1 MASTQA
7 TGERAAKQT
16 ATKSL
21 SGSHTNFDRDRLP
34 GRAAKLA
41 QTLNTEITRYVLE
54 RGITND
60 NFDEELSKGL
70 HRTLAVE
77 GRKPR
82 LTGIEWS
89 VLAINLRLRPIYDRL
104 EYWDEDPACQVLQAL
119 RARWSQMVLDDRFT
133 LELQLVPAWL
143 DAHKADSDAG
153 EAVTHCV
160 ALDAPD
166 EVQIEKRL
174 AQAGAQKRVFQANWT
189 VADDPTEIVVK
200 EFLGE
205 AERVLIRERRPHP
218 LSMTHPNIIET
229 FTLDNDADPA
239 QTFLVERRIDVL
251 NDSRRLSGLGERA
264 RLLIDIARALAFLEH
279 QGLVHGDVK
288 PDNIGLRDG
297 RFVLL
302 DFGICRPAAEFI
314 GDAAQTGSLRTRAP
328 EILLG
333 KRHHTSKS
341 DVWALGATIFNVL
354 TGRFPLLNEGE
365 TPPNAEH
372 DKAGREQFENKL
384 RTRIRRHWD
393 ARLAPLDHIK
403 HRTLREL
410 VSDMLGRD
418 PDRRPDAAE
427 VLRRALKDLVS
438 LVGIQEGPRFDA
450 RAELDALRRH
460 LARDPSQVSLVP
472 ERRRKDFEGRL
483 NVLERALRAQRHYET
498 AAARIEAVA
507 HVELDDPLYEKDSA
521 QVTQLERLAAL
532 ARDFRTPADQ
542 DDLDVLADVRKQ
554 LHISE
559 PPKNTQQ
566 PVLIDALQS
575 ALRDA
580 KDRQHADAF
589 EAAAAEFERVLPK
602 S

>member
-1 MASTQA
+1 MASTQT
-7 TGERAAKQT
+7 TGVRAAKP
-16 ATKSL
+16 ATRLTL
-21 SGSHTNFDRDRLP
+21 SASHTNFDRERLP
-34 GRAAKLA
+34 GRASKIA
-41 QTLNTEITRYVLE
+41 QSLNAEITRYVLE
-54 RGITND
+54 RGVTNAT
-60 NFDEELSKGL
+60 FDGELSAAL

-89 VLAINLRLRPIYDRL
+89 VLAIDLRLRPIYDRL
-104 EYWDEDPACQVLQAL
+104 EYWDKAPACEVLEAL
-119 RARWSQMVLDDRFT
+119 RDRWRQMVADDRFT
-133 LELQLVPAWL
+133 LDLQLVPMWL
-143 DAHKADSDAG
+143 DAHKADADAG

-160 ALDAPD
+160 ALDAPE
-166 EVQIEKRL
+166 EVRVEKRL
-174 AQAGAQKRVFQANWT
+174 AQAGAQKRVFQASWT

-251 NDSRRLSGLGERA
+251 NDSRRLSGLAERA

-333 KRHHTSKS
+333 KHHHTSKS

-365 TPPNAEH
+365 TPPNAER
-372 DKAGREQFENKL
+372 DKEGREKFEDKL
-384 RTRIRRHWD
+384 RTRIRRYWD
-393 ARLAPLDHIK
+393 ARLEPLNYVR
-403 HRTLREL
+403 HRALREL
-410 VSDMLGRD
+410 VLDMLDRE
-418 PDRRPDAAE
+418 PARRPDAAE

-438 LVGIQEGPRFDA
+438 LVGIQEGPRFAA

-460 LARDPSQVSLVP
+460 LARDARQIALLP
-472 ERRRKDFEGRL
+472 ERRRNDFEDRL

-498 AAARIEAVA
+498 AASRIEAVA

-521 QVTQLERLAAL
+521 QIAQLERLALL
-532 ARDFRTPADQ
+532 ARAFRTPNDQ

-554 LHISE
+554 LRISE
-559 PPKNTQQ
+559 PPRNTQQ
-566 PVLIDALQS
+566 PVLMDALHA

-580 KDRQHADAF
+580 KARQHADAF